1 MALEKII
8 VRKEKKEFIED
19 LKKEVSIVKRK
30 IYYVEDLERDFHTSE
45 GIIPKT
51 ELKKKDGSIIKTSQN
66 KEFTILS
73 PSFIDLYKKIK
84 RKAQIVMLKDIGL
97 IISETGI
104 NKNSIVVDAG
114 AGSEALS
121 CFLANYVKKICTY
134 EIRDDFI
141 DIVKENIKMLD
152 LKNILI
158 KKKDIYT
165 GIDEKNIDLI
175 TLDLPEPW
183 KVIKHA
189 EKSLKIG
196 GFLVSY
202 STSVL
207 QTADFVNNVRKSNNL
222 IFLKTSE
229 LIDREWKIE
238 GRRIRPKSDGIG
250 FSGFITFARRIK

>member
-1 MALEKII
+1 MALKKILI
-8 VRKEKKEFIED
+8 RKEKREFIED

-66 KEFTILS
+66 KEFTIFS
-73 PSFIDLYKKIK
+73 PSFIDFYKKIK
-84 RKAQIVMLKDIGL
+84 RKAQIILLKDIAL
-97 IISETGI
+97 IIAETGI
-104 NKNSIVVDAG
+104 NNKSIVVDAG
-114 AGSEALS
+114 SGSGALS

-189 EKSLKIG
+189 EKALKIG
-196 GFLVSY
+196 GFIVSY
-202 STSVL
+202 STSVP
-207 QTADFVNNVRKSNNL
+207 QTADFVNTIRKNNKF

-229 LIDREWKIE
+229 LIEREWKIE
-238 GRRIRPKSDGIG
+238 GRRIRPESEGIG
-250 FSGFITFARRIK
+250 FSGFIIFARRIR